1 MKLGNLIILII
12 FILSSLMSIFIYLR
26 YNLSI
31 TFIFLLYCIG
41 ALLISLVFSKKEV
54 YHIYKFNLKLS
65 LIITIWIFF
74 VIIVFLINFIWNYWG
89 MKMDFNN
96 FKRILFSKK
105 EDLSTIDRF
114 KRFKYDYYLIIC
126 GLFIIS
132 TIIGFYLSKNII
144 SIIV

>member
-1 MKLGNLIILII
+1 
-12 FILSSLMSIFIYLR
+12 
-26 YNLSI
+26 
-31 TFIFLLYCIG
+31 
-41 ALLISLVFSKKEV
+41 
-54 YHIYKFNLKLS
+54 
-65 LIITIWIFF
+65 
-74 VIIVFLINFIWNYWG
+74 

-132 TIIGFYLSKNII
+132 TIIAFYLSKNII
-144 SIIV
+144 SIILLIVVIFLVLMFFSSRIILSYYRGKNINIEEFTEKMHYISLFLFIGFIVLVKVFKW